1 MMGKMG
7 EEDSMRQTT
16 QGSRSLRTGIVL
28 AVGVILG
35 MIAAPRPVEAGQPV
49 ILSTT
54 TSTQDSGLLDVLVPL
69 FEKRT
74 GYSVKTISVGTGQSL
89 ALAAKGEA
97 DVCLVHAPDSEKKY
111 LADGLLLNRRL
122 VMHND
127 FIIVGPAEDPARIKG
142 LASAADALKRIAEAK
157 ATIVSRGDN
166 SGTHK
171 LEKKLWKEAKLE
183 PAGAWYLQAGQGM
196 GATLGI
202 ASEKRAYTVTDR
214 GTFLA
219 FQKRVQLVNLVEK
232 DRILLNIYSVLEANA
247 AKFPRVNA
255 AGGKAFADF
264 MVSKEVQEIIKTFGV
279 DKFGEPL
286 FFPDAGKREESL

>member
-1 MMGKMG
+1 MG
-7 EEDSMRQTT
+7 EEDSIRQMTLWSV
-16 QGSRSLRTGIVL
+16 GRRMGIALV
-28 AVGVILG
+28 VGLILG
-35 MIAAPRPVEAGQPV
+35 VIAAPQPVAAGQPV

-69 FEKRT
+69 FETKT
-74 GYSVKTISVGTGQSL
+74 GYRVKTISVGTGQAL
-89 ALAAKGEA
+89 ALAARGEA
-97 DVCLVHAPDSEKKY
+97 DVCLVHAPDSEKMY
-111 LADGLLLNRRL
+111 VADRLLLNRRL

-127 FIIVGPAEDPARIKG
+127 YIIVGPTEDPAKIKG

-157 ATIVSRGDN
+157 ATFVSRGDN
-166 SGTHK
+166 SGTHQ
-171 LEKKLWKEAKLE
+171 LEKKLWREAMLE

-232 DRILLNIYSVLEANA
+232 DRFLLNIYSVLETNA

-264 MVSKEVQEIIKTFGV
+264 VVSKEAQDIIQAFGV
-279 DKFGEPL
+279 DKYGEPL
-286 FFPDAGKREESL
+286 FFPDAGKREDAL

>member
-1 MMGKMG
+1 
-7 EEDSMRQTT
+7 MRRTNRR
-16 QGSRSLRTGIVL
+16 SRSLRTGIVL

-35 MIAAPRPVEAGQPV
+35 MIAAPRPVASGRPV

-54 TSTQDSGLLDVLVPL
+54 TSTQDSGLLDVLVPM
-69 FEKRT
+69 FEKKT
-74 GYSVKTISVGTGQSL
+74 GTTVKTISVGTGQAL

-111 LADGLLLNRRL
+111 VADGLLLNRRL

-127 FIIVGPAEDPARIKG
+127 YIIVGPTEDPAKIKG

-157 ATIVSRGDN
+157 AAFVSRGDN
-166 SGTHK
+166 SGTHQ

-202 ASEKRAYTVTDR
+202 ASEKRAYTLTDR

-232 DRILLNIYSVLEANA
+232 DRVLLNIYSVLEANA
-247 AKFPRVNA
+247 TKFPRVNA

-264 MVSKEVQEIIKTFGV
+264 MLSKEAQDIIRIFGV
-279 DKFGEPL
+279 DKYGEPL
-286 FFPDAGKREESL
+286 FFPDAGKREEALPSG

>member
-1 MMGKMG
+1 MGIAL
-7 EEDSMRQTT
+7 T
-16 QGSRSLRTGIVL
+16 
-28 AVGVILG
+28 VGLILG
-35 MIAAPRPVEAGQPV
+35 TIAVPRPALAGQPV

-69 FEKRT
+69 FEKNT
-74 GYSVKTISVGTGQSL
+74 GYSVKTVSVGTGQAL
-89 ALAAKGEA
+89 ALAARGEA

-111 LADGLLLNRRL
+111 VADGLLLNRRL

-127 FIIVGPAEDPARIKG
+127 YIIVGPTEDPAKIKG

-157 ATIVSRGDN
+157 AAFVSRGDN
-166 SGTHK
+166 SGTHQ

-202 ASEKRAYTVTDR
+202 ASEKRAYTLTDR
-214 GTFLA
+214 GTLLA

-232 DRILLNIYSVLEANA
+232 DRILLNLYSVLEANA
-247 AKFPRVNA
+247 TKFPRVNA
-255 AGGKAFADF
+255 VGGKAFADF
-264 MVSKEVQEIIKTFGV
+264 MLSKEAQDIIRIFGV

-286 FFPDAGKREESL
+286 FFPDAGKREEALPSG

>member
-1 MMGKMG
+1 
-7 EEDSMRQTT
+7 MRQTT
-16 QGSRSLRTGIVL
+16 RSSRRLRTGIVL

-35 MIAAPRPVEAGQPV
+35 MIAAPRPVAAGQPV

-54 TSTQDSGLLDVLVPL
+54 TSTQDSGLLDVLVPM
-69 FEKRT
+69 FEKKNGT
-74 GYSVKTISVGTGQSL
+74 TVKTISVGTGQAL

-97 DVCLVHAPDSEKKY
+97 DVCLVHAPDSEKKFV
-111 LADGLLLNRRL
+111 ADGLLLNRRL

-157 ATIVSRGDN
+157 ATFVSRGDN
-166 SGTHK
+166 SGTHQ

-247 AKFPRVNA
+247 TKFPRVNT

-286 FFPDAGKREESL
+286 FFPDAGKREEAL